1 MAVTRK
7 QGDTGKHYNPEQD
20 FNNDQRHRFTEIANQ
35 AAERR
40 AQKAALHGRSEAQE
54 KAHKPTAPKRK
65 KSRYGGLIRVVIWS
79 LVLGLTWLWVIFMTS
94 T

>member
-7 QGDTGKHYNPEQD
+7 QSDISKHYNPEQD

-40 AQKAALHGRSEAQE
+40 AQKALLLRRLAGSQKTHVPAA
-54 KAHKPTAPKRK
+54 KKWK
-65 KSRYGGLIRVVIWS
+65 KSFYGGLTRVLIWS
-79 LVLGLTWLWVIFMTS
+79 LVLGLTWLWMIFMTS
-94 T
+94 G